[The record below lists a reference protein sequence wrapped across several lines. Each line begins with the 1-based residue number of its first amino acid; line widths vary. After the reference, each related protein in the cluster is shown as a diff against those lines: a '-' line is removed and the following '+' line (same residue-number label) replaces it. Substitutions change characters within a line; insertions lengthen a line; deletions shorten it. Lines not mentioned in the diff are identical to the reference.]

1 MVMAYLAR
9 PDELREL
16 GLERA
21 LAVAPEQPLV
31 HYLLGRKLLELDAP
45 AAAGAH
51 LRTALALGLPS
62 PVDREA
68 WRLRVSADYLA
79 GDCGAVADDA
89 GQLPDFGLGLRAEV
103 TEWQARCAFD
113 VKTFKGPLVPA
124 DPFR

>member
-1 MVMAYLAR
+1 MAR
-9 PDELREL
+9 PDELREV

-21 LAVAPEQPLV
+21 LALAPEQPLV

-51 LRTALALGLPS
+51 LRTALTLGLPS
-62 PVDREA
+62 PIDREA